1 MLRSRSHH
9 ALEAALR
16 RVWLR
21 TVPRAAPSGVP
32 LAPQHVGAYALVAD
46 GVGGRGIHTSSTPP
60 LAGRRDGNAPSPRL
74 KNWKKYLSKRAKK
87 RHRNKLEKWA
97 KHANRGALVKASKA
111 LPPMEKMEEDRRM
124 NRMLVDVLKH
134 EAAGPPTPRQGG
146 VPVSLVQEL
155 PLGSHERFP
164 PLSAELQAVDADEYA
179 KALQLGVVKRT
190 RSNYTQLLRIYG
202 AQGRFADATAT
213 MQAMIDA
220 GVGVDPYVYGA
231 LATACASVG
240 NPDAAFD
247 VIDMMKETGTRRA
260 CSKC

>member
-1 MLRSRSHH
+1 
-9 ALEAALR
+9 
-16 RVWLR
+16 
-21 TVPRAAPSGVP
+21 
-32 LAPQHVGAYALVAD
+32 LV
-46 GVGGRGIHTSSTPP
+46 
-60 LAGRRDGNAPSPRL
+60 
-74 KNWKKYLSKRAKK
+74 
-87 RHRNKLEKWA
+87 
-97 KHANRGALVKASKA
+97 
-111 LPPMEKMEEDRRM
+111 
-124 NRMLVDVLKH
+124 
-134 EAAGPPTPRQGG
+134 
-146 VPVSLVQEL
+146 
-155 PLGSHERFP
+155 SHERFP